1 MSSRI
6 LSKWGTPQTCK
17 LLWTFKDH
25 EISWV
30 TSPISTTD
38 STVLGLG
45 LRTTETTH
53 RSCQL
58 TGMQSL
64 PSKEREECGIRRSI
78 YILIKQTRDWS
89 TSCCMLPYSEADL
102 FERTKVGPE
111 TLLKRDEAEFGNW
124 CNATRWIGFSECVNE
139 RLEEKKLHLKQNPHY
154 FCEEY
159 TKGTSTE
166 TLPLSKS
173 TRRLTTVFLCKS

>member
-1 MSSRI
+1 
-6 LSKWGTPQTCK
+6 
-17 LLWTFKDH
+17 
-25 EISWV
+25 
-30 TSPISTTD
+30 
-38 STVLGLG
+38 VLGLG

-64 PSKEREECGIRRSI
+64 PNKEREDCGVRRSI

-102 FERTKVGPE
+102 FECAKVGPE

-124 CNATRWIGFSECVNE
+124 CNATRLIGFSECVNK
-139 RLEEKKLHLKQNPHY
+139 RLEERNLHLKRNPHY

-159 TKGTSTE
+159 TKRTSTE

-173 TRRLTTVFLCKS
+173 TRRLTTVCLCKS